1 MSSAT
6 NLDFEMLEEVKVKDG
21 HKEVYMVKAPEA
33 TLKELIDMII
43 DFEHG
48 WGEYRKLV
56 KLHVNKTSEKG
67 DNISRSIF
75 LTMGGDEDVKCVFGK
90 VFMSEFAG
98 RNAYCSTCEQI
109 VYDSEDADY
118 GCEIIYY
125 VTLDEPVRAKY
136 IPPHIEGTEAEE
148 TITPDEG
155 DTLRCE
161 WKMAEEITPFSIP
174 TREDCYKEFARKLLA
189 KMDDIA
195 PDRREDVKPQTPW
208 ESYLLARDDMMSA
221 ILDILTED

>member
-1 MSSAT
+1 MSNT
-6 NLDFEMLEEVKVKDG
+6 VTPLDFELLEEIKIKDG
-21 HKEVYMVKAPEA
+21 RKEIYMVKAPEA
-33 TLKELIDMII
+33 TLKEFIDMII

-75 LTMGGDEDVKCVFGK
+75 LTMGGDEDVKCVLGK
-90 VFMSEFAG
+90 VFMSELAG
-98 RNAYCSTCEQI
+98 RKAYCSTCEQTI
-109 VYDSEDADY
+109 YDSEDVDY
-118 GCEIIYY
+118 GCEITYY
-125 VTLDEPVRAKY
+125 VTLDEPVRAKF
-136 IPPHIEGTEAEE
+136 IPPHIEEAEPIVA
-148 TITPDEG
+148 T
-155 DTLRCE
+155 E
-161 WKMAEEITPFSIP
+161 WKTAEEITPFSIP
-174 TREDCYKEFARKLLA
+174 TKEEIIKEFVRKFLA

-195 PDRREDVKPQTPW
+195 PQRRDDVKPQTPW

>member
-1 MSSAT
+1 MSNT
-6 NLDFEMLEEVKVKDG
+6 ITPLDFELLEEVGVKDG
-21 HKEVYMVKAPEA
+21 HKEIYMVKAPEA

-43 DFEHG
+43 DFENG

-75 LTMGGDEDVKCVFGK
+75 LTMGGYEDVKCVLGK

-98 RNAYCSTCEQI
+98 RKAYCSTCEQI
-109 VYDSEDADY
+109 IYDSEDVDY
-118 GCEIIYY
+118 GCEITYY
-125 VTLDEPVRAKY
+125 VTLDEPVRAKLV
-136 IPPHIEGTEAEE
+136 PPHIEEEDESITGT
-148 TITPDEG
+148 
-155 DTLRCE
+155 E
-161 WKMAEEITPFSIP
+161 WKMAEELTPFSIP
-174 TREDCYKEFARKLLA
+174 TKEEIIKEFVRKFLA

-195 PDRREDVKPQTPW
+195 PQRRGDVKPQTPW